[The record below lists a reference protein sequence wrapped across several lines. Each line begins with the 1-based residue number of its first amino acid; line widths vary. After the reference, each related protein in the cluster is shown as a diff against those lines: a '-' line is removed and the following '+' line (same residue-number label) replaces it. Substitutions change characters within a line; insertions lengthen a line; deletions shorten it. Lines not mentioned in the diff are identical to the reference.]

1 MKVIL
6 IDSEFKNLIPPLSA
20 EERANLEESILNEGC
35 RDALVLWGDTLI
47 DGHNRYEI
55 CTAHNIPYNTIQMN
69 FNDRLDVKEW
79 IFKNQFGRR
88 NLSEYSIY
96 KLALEYKQVIQEK
109 AKRKEAA
116 RKSIMQAEADK
127 RAAEWKKRVENNINL
142 QGRFSSIP
150 EPGPIPHRRPD
161 LVYFVLDCDRIKIGA
176 ASDTSLD
183 NRVKDITKH
192 VPSAVLIGTCEGGLT
207 VEKKIHEALAEERIN
222 NEWFRVTSK
231 SAAIIKAFLPEA
243 DFSNVGKVNSTL
255 ESANAYNLKKSN
267 LAKFEKIQKK
277 APEELKSRLMS
288 GDVSINEAYN
298 AIKKEER
305 RELIQKQ
312 VEDIERGNIEKPTGL
327 FDVIAMDPPWNYG
340 TAYSAEGRRVA
351 NPYPEMSLDELKALE
366 LPAKDNCTLFLWT
379 TQQFLFAAKELLDHY
394 GFTYRA
400 VIVWDKEKI
409 GMGDFI
415 RMQCEFCLIGIKG
428 KPIYKDNHAIRDII
442 HEPRREHS
450 RKPEA
455 FYQLVNDL
463 CAGDKLD
470 YFCREKREG
479 WASYGN
485 DTKKF

>member
-35 RDALVLWGDTLI
+35 RDALVLWNDTLI

-55 CTAHNIPYNTIQMN
+55 CTAHNLPYNTIQR
-69 FNDRLDVKEW
+69 D
-79 IFKNQFGRR
+79 FKNRDEVILWIIKNQKARR
-88 NLSEYSIY
+88 NLTAFSRGMLESKAIEILQKQAKEKQAAAGGDRKSE
-96 KLALEYKQVIQEK
+96 EYKKNTLCEITQSDKKEPQKHIDVKKELAARIGTGEQAASRIININKRIEK
-109 AKRKEAA
+109 A
-116 RKSIMQAEADK
+116 I
-127 RAAEWKKRVENNINL
+127 
-142 QGRFSSIP
+142 
-150 EPGPIPHRRPD
+150 
-161 LVYFVLDCDRIKIGA
+161 
-176 ASDTSLD
+176 
-183 NRVKDITKH
+183 
-192 VPSAVLIGTCEGGLT
+192 
-207 VEKKIHEALAEERIN
+207 AEEKPI
-222 NEWFRVTSK
+222 
-231 SAAIIKAFLPEA
+231 A
-243 DFSNVGKVNSTL
+243 G
-255 ESANAYNLKKSN
+255 
-267 LAKFEKIQKK
+267 Q
-277 APEELKSRLMS
+277 APEELKSKLMS
-288 GDVSINEAYN
+288 GETSINEAYN

-305 RELIQKQ
+305 REMIQKQ
-312 VEDIERGNIEKPTGL
+312 VDDIERGNIEKPTGL

-340 TAYSAEGRRVA
+340 TKYSAEGRRVA

-415 RMQCEFCLIGIKG
+415 RFQCEFCLIGIKG

>member
-20 EERANLEESILNEGC
+20 EERANLEDSIINEGC

-55 CTAHNIPYNTIQMN
+55 CTAHNIPYNTLQRDFKSRDEVI
-69 FNDRLDVKEW
+69 LW
-79 IFKNQFGRR
+79 IIKNQKARR
-88 NLSEYSIY
+88 NLTAFSRGMLESKAIEILQ
-96 KLALEYKQVIQEK
+96 KQAKEKQAAAGAQNLARFKDVSLCEITQTKQEPQKRIDVKKELAARIGTGEQAASRIININKRIEK
-109 AKRKEAA
+109 A
-116 RKSIMQAEADK
+116 I
-127 RAAEWKKRVENNINL
+127 
-142 QGRFSSIP
+142 
-150 EPGPIPHRRPD
+150 
-161 LVYFVLDCDRIKIGA
+161 
-176 ASDTSLD
+176 
-183 NRVKDITKH
+183 
-192 VPSAVLIGTCEGGLT
+192 
-207 VEKKIHEALAEERIN
+207 AEEKPI
-222 NEWFRVTSK
+222 
-231 SAAIIKAFLPEA
+231 A
-243 DFSNVGKVNSTL
+243 G
-255 ESANAYNLKKSN
+255 
-267 LAKFEKIQKK
+267 Q
-277 APEELKSRLMS
+277 APEELKSKLMS
-288 GDVSINEAYN
+288 GETSINEAYN

-351 NPYPEMSLDELKALE
+351 NPYPEMSLDELKSLE

-379 TQQFLFAAKELLDHY
+379 TQQFLFAAKELLEHY

>member
-35 RDALVLWGDTLI
+35 RDALVLWNDTLI

-55 CTAHNIPYNTIQMN
+55 CTAHNLPYNTIQRD
-69 FNDRLDVKEW
+69 FKSRDEVILW
-79 IFKNQFGRR
+79 IIKNQKARR
-88 NLSEYSIY
+88 NLTAFSRGMLESKAIEILQ
-96 KLALEYKQVIQEK
+96 KQAKEKQLSTLKQNTEARLCEITQTEGKTEKHHIDVKKELAARIGTGEQAASRIININKRIEK
-109 AKRKEAA
+109 A
-116 RKSIMQAEADK
+116 I
-127 RAAEWKKRVENNINL
+127 
-142 QGRFSSIP
+142 
-150 EPGPIPHRRPD
+150 
-161 LVYFVLDCDRIKIGA
+161 
-176 ASDTSLD
+176 
-183 NRVKDITKH
+183 
-192 VPSAVLIGTCEGGLT
+192 
-207 VEKKIHEALAEERIN
+207 AEEKPI
-222 NEWFRVTSK
+222 
-231 SAAIIKAFLPEA
+231 A
-243 DFSNVGKVNSTL
+243 G
-255 ESANAYNLKKSN
+255 
-267 LAKFEKIQKK
+267 Q
-277 APEELKSRLMS
+277 APEELKSKLMS
-288 GDVSINEAYN
+288 GETSINEAYN
-298 AIKKEER
+298 AIKKDER
-305 RELIQKQ
+305 REPIQKQ
-312 VEDIERGNIEKPTGL
+312 VQDIERGNIEKPTGL

-415 RMQCEFCLIGIKG
+415 RFQCEFCLIGIKG

>member
-1 MKVIL
+1 
-6 IDSEFKNLIPPLSA
+6 
-20 EERANLEESILNEGC
+20 
-35 RDALVLWGDTLI
+35 
-47 DGHNRYEI
+47 
-55 CTAHNIPYNTIQMN
+55 
-69 FNDRLDVKEW
+69 
-79 IFKNQFGRR
+79 
-88 NLSEYSIY
+88 
-96 KLALEYKQVIQEK
+96 
-109 AKRKEAA
+109 
-116 RKSIMQAEADK
+116 
-127 RAAEWKKRVENNINL
+127 
-142 QGRFSSIP
+142 
-150 EPGPIPHRRPD
+150 
-161 LVYFVLDCDRIKIGA
+161 
-176 ASDTSLD
+176 
-183 NRVKDITKH
+183 
-192 VPSAVLIGTCEGGLT
+192 
-207 VEKKIHEALAEERIN
+207 
-222 NEWFRVTSK
+222 
-231 SAAIIKAFLPEA
+231 
-243 DFSNVGKVNSTL
+243 
-255 ESANAYNLKKSN
+255 
-267 LAKFEKIQKK
+267 
-277 APEELKSRLMS
+277 MS
-288 GDVSINEAYN
+288 GETSINEAYN

-366 LPAKDNCTLFLWT
+366 LPAKDNCTLFMWT

-409 GMGDFI
+409 GMGDLI
-415 RMQCEFCLIGIKG
+415 RFQCEFCLIGIKG
-428 KPIYKDNHAIRDII
+428 KPIFKDNHAIRDII

-470 YFCREKREG
+470 YFSREQREG